1 MIKRAVNKAKRLIAP
16 YITFNKKRRFEKAA
30 IPLGE
35 CERLIVIETTFGWDG
50 IMRQRPQQIAS
61 CYPEGTLVLYH
72 SAKDG
77 YADGDCIKKI
87 KDGLYVLNLDLY
99 RDILTEAAKNVRKR
113 FLTVYSTDPVP
124 MGVIK
129 KYESAGFRLIYEYVD
144 DLDPTLSGKR
154 VFKKLE
160 RKHRHM
166 MDKKVLTVCTATR
179 LYDNVKDLTNALL
192 VTNGCDYEHFKARG
206 HSCPADMT
214 NGSKKPV
221 LGYYGAVASWMDFD
235 ILKKLAETGRYEI
248 VLLGVDYDGSF
259 GKSGISTY
267 ENIHFLGRKSYEE
280 LPSYAA
286 YFDVC
291 MIPFLKNSITK
302 ATSPVKLFEYMAA
315 EKPIVTTDLDECL
328 KYESVICAS
337 GADGFLAA
345 VEKAYA
351 LRDDAE
357 YKALLRKEAM
367 ENSWDK
373 KCRMIIEL
381 TEENDG

>member
-1 MIKRAVNKAKRLIAP
+1 MIKRALNKAKRLIAP
-16 YITFNKKRRFEKAA
+16 YITFNKKERFEKAA
-30 IPLGE
+30 IPFE
-35 CERLIVIETTFGWDG
+35 DCQRLIVIETTFGWDG

-61 CYPEGTLVLYH
+61 CYPKGTLVLYH
-72 SAKDG
+72 SAKDSYG
-77 YADGDCIKKI
+77 NKDSIKKI

-99 RDILTEAAKNVRKR
+99 RDILTDATRNIKKR
-113 FLTVYSTDPVP
+113 FLTVYSTDPVS
-124 MGVIK
+124 MNVVK
-129 KYESAGFRLIYEYVD
+129 KYETAGFRLIYEYVD

-154 VFKKLE
+154 VFKKL
-160 RKHRHM
+160 RKKHCHM
-166 MDKKVLTVCTATR
+166 MDNKVLTVCTATR
-179 LYDNVKDLTNALL
+179 LYDNVKDLTHALL
-192 VTNGCDYEHFKARG
+192 VTNGCDYEHFKVRE
-206 HSCPADMT
+206 HSCPSDMII
-214 NGSKKPV
+214 GSNKPV

-235 ILKKLAETGRYEI
+235 ILKKLAESGKYEI

-259 GKSGISTY
+259 GKSGISNC
-267 ENIHFLGRKSYEE
+267 ENISFLGRKSYDE

-337 GADGFLAA
+337 GADEFLKA
-345 VEKAYA
+345 VERAYA
-351 LRDDAE
+351 LRDNAE
-357 YKALLRKEAM
+357 YKALLRKEAT

-373 KCRMIIEL
+373 KCKMIIEF
-381 TEENDG
+381 TEENDK